1 MWLVRRL
8 IGRRQAMSQPP
19 ARGTPAAAAASVR
32 AYARWLNDN
41 LGQLAEALLW
51 GTPLAVLGSPRQ
63 QGALTA
69 EEIRLRHT
77 HSCLLRL
84 REEAREHPPPST
96 LEPAGMHGEYVEIL
110 ERSLS
115 VVDRLTA
122 GLERGDAETTAE
134 ASRELGQLA
143 TAAADLHA
151 RVLEQVFPSPPAAP
165 GGVSE
170 QHSS

>member
-1 MWLVRRL
+1 L
-8 IGRRQAMSQPP
+8 IGCKQAASRPP
-19 ARGTPAAAAASVR
+19 ARRTPAAAAGSAR

-51 GTPLAVLGSPRQ
+51 GTPLAVVGSPRQ
-63 QGALTA
+63 QGPLAA

-77 HSCLLRL
+77 RSCLVRL
-84 REEAREHPPPST
+84 REEAREHPPPAS
-96 LEPAGMHGEYVEIL
+96 LEPGGMHEEYAELL

-122 GLERGDAETTAE
+122 GLQQDDARTAAE

-143 TAAADLHA
+143 TAASDLHA
-151 RVLEQVFPSPPAAP
+151 RVLEQVFPSRPAAP
-165 GGVSE
+165 GGVFE